1 MLALLQRV
9 RSARVEVDGAV
20 VGSIDAGLLVYL
32 GFARDDQASELP
44 AFLAKVASYRVF
56 ADAEGKMN
64 LSARALR
71 APLLLVPQFTLAANT
86 RKGLRP
92 NFTPALAPE
101 LARPLF
107 TTALEILRADPELGK
122 VAAGEFGAHM
132 LVSSVNDGPINF
144 ILNKNN
150 D

>member
-1 MLALLQRV
+1 
-9 RSARVEVDGAV
+9 
-20 VGSIDAGLLVYL
+20 
-32 GFARDDQASELP
+32 
-44 AFLAKVASYRVF
+44 
-56 ADAEGKMN
+56 MN

-107 TTALEILRADPELGK
+107 ISALELLRADPELGK
-122 VAAGEFGAHM
+122 IAAGEFGAHM
-132 LVSSVNDGPINF
+132 QVSSVNDGPINF
-144 ILNKNN
+144 LLNNN
-150 D
+150 N

>member
-1 MLALLQRV
+1 MLALVQRV

-20 VGSIDAGLLVYL
+20 VGSIDSGLLVYL
-32 GFARDDQASELP
+32 GFARDDQASDLE

-64 LSARALR
+64 LSARALQ

-92 NFTPALAPE
+92 NFTKALAPD

-107 TTALEILRADPELGK
+107 AVALELLRADPELGE

-144 ILNKNN
+144 VLNNKN
-150 D
+150 

>member
-9 RSARVEVDGAV
+9 RSARVEVDSAV
-20 VGSIDAGLLVYL
+20 LGSIDAGLLVYL
-32 GFARDDQASELP
+32 GFARDDQASDLP
-44 AFLAKVASYRVF
+44 AFLAKVTSYRIF

-64 LSARALR
+64 LSAHALR

-86 RKGLRP
+86 HKGLRP
-92 NFTPALAPE
+92 NFTSALAPD

-107 TTALEILRADPELGK
+107 TNALELLRADPELGK

-132 LVSSVNDGPINF
+132 LVSSANDGPINF
-144 ILNKNN
+144 LLSNN
-150 D
+150 G

>member
-9 RSARVEVDGAV
+9 HSARVEVDGVV
-20 VGSIDAGLLVYL
+20 VGSINSGLLVYL
-32 GFARDDQASELP
+32 GFARDDQASDLK

-64 LSARALR
+64 LSARALS
-71 APLLLVPQFTLAANT
+71 APLLLIPQFTLAANT

-92 NFTPALAPE
+92 NFTSALAPD

-107 TTALEILRADPELGK
+107 AAALELLRADPELGK
-122 VAAGEFGAHM
+122 IAAGKFGAHM

-144 ILNKNN
+144 VLNNN

>member
-9 RSARVEVDGAV
+9 RSARVEIDGAV
-20 VGSIDAGLLVYL
+20 VGSISTGLLVYL
-32 GFARDDQASELP
+32 GFARDDQASDLP
-44 AFLAKVASYRVF
+44 AFLAKVANYRLF
-56 ADAEGKMN
+56 ADVEGKMN

-92 NFTPALAPE
+92 NFTPALAPD

-107 TTALEILRADPELGK
+107 ISALELLRADPELGMI
-122 VAAGEFGAHM
+122 AAGEFGAHM

-144 ILNKNN
+144 LLSNN